1 MGDDHPPTVFDPSD
15 PNIKNDLNMMVYQ
28 YLREQQLFNTADSI
42 QNELGLKV
50 SETAAKRYP
59 PTSYFGLLML
69 MCLLL
74 DLVNIAILKYLC
86 IYVLKSVNLHN

>member
-28 YLREQQLFNTADSI
+28 YLREQQLFTTADSI

-50 SETAAKRYP
+50 SETAAKRYIIYYVFWIYDAP
-59 PTSYFGLLML
+59 VFISYFCNFAML
-69 MCLLL
+69 
-74 DLVNIAILKYLC
+74 
-86 IYVLKSVNLHN
+86 